1 MLRARAHLPGGD
13 QNSLRRNSAARS
25 VAPMANA
32 PDIVSEFKTLIATGE
47 VPRLGPQRRPDAL
60 SVAEIDRKLAPWFKT
75 ARISA
80 EMQPLLRSAALLWHD
95 HLDESHTISQDIET
109 RDGSWLHGI
118 MHRREPDYGNAKYWF
133 RRVGEHMAFPRLA
146 ERVTALLK
154 DDRKLCERLIADR
167 NWQSFAFIDECER
180 AEQGKDV
187 TLNATLRQI
196 QAAEF
201 DTLVEHILSHPL

>member
-1 MLRARAHLPGGD
+1 
-13 QNSLRRNSAARS
+13 
-25 VAPMANA
+25 MANA

-60 SVAEIDRKLAPWFKT
+60 SVAEIDRKLAPWFKAAGLST
-75 ARISA
+75 KT
-80 EMQPLLRSAALLWHD
+80 QPALRSAALLWHD
-95 HLDESHTISQDIET
+95 HLDESHTISQEIET

-133 RRVGEHMAFPRLA
+133 RRVGEHAAFPCLA
-146 ERVTALLK
+146 EHVADLLRN
-154 DDRKLCERLIADR
+154 DRPLCERIIVDG

-180 AEQGKDV
+180 AEQGKDA

-201 DTLVEHILSHPL
+201 DTLVEHILSR